1 MLSTTPAF
9 TGIRGSFDLFE
20 HPTTLPSRTESMKL
34 VLYHQCLRDKK
45 LLLPVVQK
53 EAGSAKKALKWLNN
67 QIIYVMSACDLLPL
81 QQEVL
86 SKQREYYRLKKQ
98 IPLETDQF

>member
-1 MLSTTPAF
+1 M
-9 TGIRGSFDLFE
+9 E
-20 HPTTLPSRTESMKL
+20 L